1 MVDGQV
7 KWVREKAYLEFD
19 DAGKLLGGFGITQD
33 ITERK
38 RAEEALRKAKD
49 ELEERVK
56 ERTYELYAESLYARS
71 LIEASLDPLVT
82 ISVDGKIMD
91 VNRASEEVTGV
102 PREQLIGS
110 DFSDYFTEPE
120 KARAGYEEV
129 FRQGFVRDYPLE
141 LKRRDGHVTPVLYN
155 ASVYRDDTGQIMGVF
170 AAARDITERR
180 RAEETVKAERQR
192 LYDVLETLPV
202 YAILLTPD
210 YHVSFAN
217 RFFRERFGE
226 DHGRRCYE
234 YLFNRTEPCEI
245 CETYTVQKTGK
256 PHHWEWTGPDGR
268 NYDIFDFPFTDSDGS
283 PLIMEVGIDITKRK
297 QAEAALRRLASELV
311 MAEERERKRIAGV
324 LHDDIAQILAAA
336 RMRLDMLQGI
346 PSDQEQQTLKEAKA
360 LLVQSLQET
369 RALMNDLGNPVLF
382 DLGLK
387 AACEAL
393 AKQMMERHPVR
404 ITATYG
410 MRSRT

>member
-1 MVDGQV
+1 MPKGTPLTYETFLGIVHPDDRQYVDTQWKAGLRGEPYDIEHRIVVDGQV

-38 RAEEALRKAKD
+38 QAEEALRQAKD
-49 ELEERVK
+49 ELEQRVK

-82 ISVDGKIMD
+82 ISVDGKITD
-91 VNRASEEVTGV
+91 VNHASEEVTGV
-102 PREQLIGS
+102 SREQLIGS

-120 KARAGYEEV
+120 KARAGYEQV

-141 LKRRDGHVTPVLYN
+141 LKHRDGHVTPVLYN
-155 ASVYRDDTGQIMGVF
+155 ASVYRDETGQIRGVF

-180 RAEETVKAERQR
+180 RAEEIVKAERQR

-256 PHHWEWTGPDGR
+256 PHQWEWTGPDGK
-268 NYDIFDFPFTDSDGS
+268 NYDIFDFPFRDFDGS
-283 PLIMEVGIDITKRK
+283 PLIMEVGMTSRSVNRQKRRCAGLPRSLSWPRSENESGS
-297 QAEAALRRLASELV
+297 QGFCTTISRRSWHQFGCDSTCFRV
-311 MAEERERKRIAGV
+311 SHPIKSTNCRRPRRSSCS
-324 LHDDIAQILAAA
+324 HF
-336 RMRLDMLQGI
+336 R
-346 PSDQEQQTLKEAKA
+346 
-360 LLVQSLQET
+360 
-369 RALMNDLGNPVLF
+369 
-382 DLGLK
+382 
-387 AACEAL
+387 
-393 AKQMMERHPVR
+393 RHVP
-404 ITATYG
+404 
-410 MRSRT
+410 